1 MNLQAY
7 YAWVERRD
15 RDHRDHFART
25 RARSGNPP
33 GPMFDA
39 IASVLAVPAPRPAV
53 ALGQAVDCRDDN
65 GGMMHDDEQY
75 DDLDELPAPPRR
87 EMLASDRELLH
98 MAGRALGAVRVED
111 VEGENWVNLHFA
123 DGSVA
128 YAWNS
133 LMHSDDMLNLAA
145 MLHIDIAWLGDSDV
159 LADGN
164 SSEPTIADPAA
175 AARRAVTRA
184 AAEIHKARQ

>member
-1 MNLQAY
+1 MNY
-7 YAWVERRD
+7 
-15 RDHRDHFART
+15 
-25 RARSGNPP
+25 
-33 GPMFDA
+33 
-39 IASVLAVPAPRPAV
+39 
-53 ALGQAVDCRDDN
+53 
-65 GGMMHDDEQY
+65 DESD
-75 DDLDELPAPPRR
+75 DDLDELPERPRQVIP
-87 EMLASDRELLH
+87 AADRELLEL
-98 MAGRALGAVRVED
+98 AARAIGAVRVED

-159 LADGN
+159 LADGT
-164 SSEPTIADPAA
+164 SSEPTIEDPAA

-184 AAEIHKARQ
+184 AAEITKQHS